1 MPLDLIALDL
11 IRYFK
16 MSLREIERFSLMLK
30 IAIDLDKLVDRD
42 NAEAHCHNF
51 IVMSIGALLIA
62 LKLCDGTRS
71 ISCIDMNEEELFI
84 EYFKRIFDNE
94 FYKDIIKAPYEQWP
108 DTSSYM
114 QGSDFYITFTEKTK
128 QIYQL
133 IFAEH
138 GLENSMELRLLN

>member
-51 IVMSIGALLIA
+51 IVM
-62 LKLCDGTRS
+62 R
-71 ISCIDMNEEELFI
+71 
-84 EYFKRIFDNE
+84 
-94 FYKDIIKAPYEQWP
+94 
-108 DTSSYM
+108 
-114 QGSDFYITFTEKTK
+114 
-128 QIYQL
+128 
-133 IFAEH
+133 
-138 GLENSMELRLLN
+138 